1 MKKMI
6 HALSIVL
13 IVAMLSVTVFADSY
27 VPSIEQK
34 SAMRVYSVS
43 ATLADGTKQELK
55 TADIV
60 VTALA
65 DGEKL
70 AKVDQELLDKAYD
83 SVLDAGSLEKAA
95 PKLAQMLKDAKLN
108 VDDFVVRDL
117 IYVQFL
123 NEALKQDGVK
133 VTVRFDL
140 KVEKDAQVL
149 AMRYVPAEKDTYE
162 WAPIAL
168 EDVTVNKDGTVD
180 VVLDGEGPVAF
191 LVKRAK

>member
-6 HALSIVL
+6 RALSVVL
-13 IVAMLSVTVFADSY
+13 IIAMLSVTVFADSY

-34 SAMRVYSVS
+34 SAMQVKSV
-43 ATLADGTKQELK
+43 AVTLADGTKQELK

-70 AKVDQELLDKAYD
+70 AKADQELLDKAYD
-83 SVLDAGSLEKAA
+83 SVLNEKSLKEAA
-95 PKLAQMLKDAKLN
+95 PKLAEMLEKAKLN
-108 VDDFVVRDL
+108 VDDFVIRDL

-123 NEALKQDGVK
+123 NETLKKDGVK

-140 KVEKDAQVL
+140 NVEKNAQVL

-162 WAPIAL
+162 WSPIAM
-168 EDVTVNKDGTVD
+168 EDVTVNEDGTVD